1 MTDTDTIHDL
11 EDQRQTLLLRQI
23 DLDEAKSRV
32 LKLARLYPT
41 YGGITVEET
50 NLRTAKIAADRKLV
64 DSALADIETRLA
76 ELTRVLPVTLTVSDL
91 TDIVSLFE
99 YTFSGKTPPAAVAAM
114 LGRLKNLTKG
124 STSS

>member
-1 MTDTDTIHDL
+1 MTDTDTIRDL

-76 ELTRVLPVTLTVSDL
+76 ELAPRWTRACRSVRFCSR
-91 TDIVSLFE
+91 S
-99 YTFSGKTPPAAVAAM
+99 AA
-114 LGRLKNLTKG
+114 
-124 STSS
+124 

>member
-1 MTDTDTIHDL
+1 
-11 EDQRQTLLLRQI
+11 
-23 DLDEAKSRV
+23 
-32 LKLARLYPT
+32 
-41 YGGITVEET
+41 
-50 NLRTAKIAADRKLV
+50 
-64 DSALADIETRLA
+64 
-76 ELTRVLPVTLTVSDL
+76 VLPVTLTVSDL

>member
-23 DLDEAKSRV
+23 DLDEPKSRV

-64 DSALADIETRLA
+64 DSALADIQTRLA
-76 ELTRVLPVTLTVSDL
+76 ELTRGLPVTLTVSDL

>member
-1 MTDTDTIHDL
+1 MTDTDTIRDL

-114 LGRLKNLTKG
+114 LVRLKNLTKG